1 MAGSFIVVIQQSSFC
16 AGALGLARVFFC
28 AAACKGFLR
37 SSLIKLA
44 IIR

>member
-16 AGALGLARVFFC
+16 AGAFGLARVFFC
-28 AAACKGFLR
+28 ATAR
-37 SSLIKLA
+37 HSSLIKLA

>member
-28 AAACKGFLR
+28 AHPCNG
-37 SSLIKLA
+37 SLITRA